1 MAKSEIVKL
10 ADTVA
15 WFEDSL
21 KKLNEESKELSS
33 NIVQLADSLGRELR
47 QTSKILLDESV
58 KKLEDAYNES
68 VKKLED
74 AYKEKE
80 KEDLERSEKLGK
92 ENYDKAIKEVFEQI
106 KKIVS
111 G

>member
-58 KKLEDAYNES
+58 KKLEDAY
-68 VKKLED
+68 
-74 AYKEKE
+74 KEKE